1 MSSRT
6 LSMDLNYFHRQQPM
20 ATTQHPQQE
29 RTVDR
34 YCVP

>member
-6 LSMDLNYFHRQQPM
+6 LLMDLKFCHGQEPM